1 MPVPSEP
8 FAAVYEDRNR
18 LGVIV
23 ARIGRGGFEAY
34 AADDHC
40 LGLFPTPREAAAAIT
55 MARPWVARMTPQY
68 TARTALAA
76 VPPTLLARAD
86 EVIE

>member
-8 FAAVYEDRNR
+8 FAAVYEDRTR

-40 LGLFPTPREAAAAIT
+40 LGLGSYRGQRCI
-55 MARPWVARMTPQY
+55 Y
-68 TARTALAA
+68 
-76 VPPTLLARAD
+76 RAS
-86 EVIE
+86 